1 MESAL
6 IGYDELKPLLQ
17 RTSESGVVSIL
28 AAAGIKR
35 VTRGKWRRAE
45 VMRFLEAENMTRAQS
60 LAERRLQREVES
72 LQSEVTNL
80 KSQLYQIAS
89 LAGGFMAYETQRGKA

>member
-45 VMRFLEAENMTRAQS
+45 VMRF
-60 LAERRLQREVES
+60 
-72 LQSEVTNL
+72 
-80 KSQLYQIAS
+80 
-89 LAGGFMAYETQRGKA
+89 